1 MLTSLGGRG
10 IIDFMQKLFLSSVLT
25 LAASCLLAVF
35 LGPVRTIA
43 QSPASLVWPIAAQD
57 MPFTLEGKIT
67 DLAPGKIT
75 VNTEENI
82 LFHIIYNDET
92 KFKKPDGSEGSSKDL
107 QKGLTV
113 HIAGDLTESGEIKAA
128 TVEIRQASSP
138 INKPTS
144 LP

>member
-1 MLTSLGGRG
+1 V
-10 IIDFMQKLFLSSVLT
+10 I
-25 LAASCLLAVF
+25 
-35 LGPVRTIA
+35 LGPARTIA
-43 QSPASLVWPIAAQD
+43 LPPVSLACPTAAQD
-57 MPFTLEGKIT
+57 SPFTLEGRIT

-82 LFHIIYNDET
+82 LFHVIYNDET

-138 INKPTS
+138 KNKPTL